1 MQKKHR
7 IEVSEEVHRALK
19 ILAAREGAT
28 TKELASRI
36 LKDAI
41 DKDTKGYMTKGL
53 KEPRVL
59 KSEEHKIEEAKG
71 AEKDIVIEPKEPMVV
86 RPEEPLVT
94 GPEEP
99 MVVSSEEEKSQ
110 KPPEVPGWEREDGVA
125 WGEKRKFRLSDD
137 PLALKEL
144 TKLKDDGYKII
155 QIAELLGYGRDM
167 ISREYH
173 RLEDK

>member
-41 DKDTKGYMTKGL
+41 DKDTKGYMAKGL
-53 KEPRVL
+53 NKPIVL
-59 KSEEHKIEEAKG
+59 KPEEHKTEEAKG
-71 AEKDIVIEPKEPMVV
+71 AESDMVTGSKEPIAV
-86 RPEEPLVT
+86 
-94 GPEEP
+94 GPEEH
-99 MVVSSEEEKSQ
+99 MATGSEEEKSQ
-110 KPPEVPGWEREDGVA
+110 KPPEMPGWEREDGVA
-125 WGEKRKFRLSDD
+125 WGDKRKFRLSDD
-137 PLALKEL
+137 PLALEEL
-144 TKLKDDGYKII
+144 VRLKDDSFKIT
-155 QIAELLGYGRDM
+155 QIAELLDYSRDM

-173 RLEDK
+173 RLEEK